1 MQQRAHGRQERGA
14 SRPLSGLTGD
24 AGRKVVLASIYNSR
38 HAPPHPLFFPFLQ
51 VCAPRALL
59 AATLCAAELSA
70 QSAPV
75 SINNEPHHKRLL
87 YTNDLRSVEITVSAG
102 QATPPFVH
110 EYDVATV
117 VIGDGTLNIQ
127 RNGEALSAPAPNA
140 RGTVIVAEHSGVPAT
155 YRIENSG
162 TTDYRAFEIEN
173 MRAVGS
179 WPSSTPFT
187 APGSS
192 VLKEGRAFT
201 HLRPAAQGGCDRGDA
216 PAHRLDDHRP
226 DQRHAG
232 AGRHRRRGAGAYSA
246 SQGSGWCF
254 LASRATPWSPSGNGD
269 AHALEIELTLRS
281 RHARFDARACEC
293 CGIISAGASDQL
305 LNRLTAR

>member
-1 MQQRAHGRQERGA
+1 MRR
-14 SRPLSGLTGD
+14 LI
-24 AGRKVVLASIYNSR
+24 LAS
-38 HAPPHPLFFPFLQ
+38 FLPALPASL
-51 VCAPRALL
+51 CAAGLL
-59 AATLCAAELSA
+59 AATLCTAELSA

-87 YTNDLRSVEITVSAG
+87 YTNDLRLWDITVPAG
-102 QATPPFVH
+102 QATPPFVR

-127 RNGEALSAPAPNA
+127 RNGEALSSAPTPNA

-162 TTDYRAFEIEN
+162 TTDYHAFEIEN

-179 WPSSTPFT
+179 WPPSTPFT

-201 HLRPAAQGGCDRGDA
+201 IYDLQLKAGATEAMHQHTGSTIIVLISGTLEQGGIGGEEPVRIQQPGQWLVL
-216 PAHRLDDHRP
+216 PRF
-226 DQRHAG
+226 
-232 AGRHRRRGAGAYSA
+232 
-246 SQGSGWCF
+246 QGHTVV
-254 LASRATPWSPSGNGD
+254 AVGNAD
-269 AHALEIELTLRS
+269 AHALEIEVR
-281 RHARFDARACEC
+281 
-293 CGIISAGASDQL
+293 
-305 LNRLTAR
+305 

>member
-1 MQQRAHGRQERGA
+1 MRRLILSFFLPA
-14 SRPLSGLTGD
+14 SLCA
-24 AGRKVVLASIYNSR
+24 AG
-38 HAPPHPLFFPFLQ
+38 
-51 VCAPRALL
+51 LL

-70 QSAPV
+70 QSAAV
-75 SINNEPHHKRLL
+75 SISNEPHHKRLL
-87 YTNDLRSVEITVSAG
+87 YTSDLRLWDITVPAG

-127 RNGEALSAPAPNA
+127 RSDEALSAPAPNA

-173 MRAVGS
+173 MREGGR

-201 HLRPAAQGGCDRGDA
+201 IYDLQLKAGAPEAMHQHTGSTIIVLISGRLEQGGIGGEEPVRIQQPGQWLVL
-216 PAHRLDDHRP
+216 PRF
-226 DQRHAG
+226 
-232 AGRHRRRGAGAYSA
+232 
-246 SQGSGWCF
+246 QGHTVV
-254 LASRATPWSPSGNGD
+254 AVGNGD
-269 AHALEIELTLRS
+269 AHAMEIEVR
-281 RHARFDARACEC
+281 
-293 CGIISAGASDQL
+293 
-305 LNRLTAR
+305 